1 MIRYFSGLTPRV
13 ISARAET
20 GPKNIDI
27 AMDVDLELTGGV
39 TAKMSC
45 AMKKDSVIS
54 ALFMARGE
62 RGDLRVINPI
72 APHRGH
78 QLTVKTAAGEKS
90 EMVPGDTTFT
100 HQLRA
105 FVKAVRGEA
114 KFPTDGAEGIINMR
128 VIDDVYRAAGLPP
141 RAT

>member
-13 ISARAET
+13 VSARAET
-20 GPKNIDI
+20 GPENIDI
-27 AMDVDLELTGGV
+27 AMEVDLELAGGA

-45 AMKKDSVIS
+45 AMKKDSPLRASFI
-54 ALFMARGE
+54 ARGD
-62 RGDLRVINPI
+62 RGELRVTNPI

-78 QLTVKTAAGEKS
+78 QLIVKTGAGEKT
-90 EMVPGDTTFT
+90 ETVPGDTTFT

-105 FVKAVRGEA
+105 FIKAVRGEA
-114 KFPTDGAEGIINMR
+114 KFPTDGSEGIINMR

>member
-1 MIRYFSGLTPRV
+1 
-13 ISARAET
+13 
-20 GPKNIDI
+20 
-27 AMDVDLELTGGV
+27 
-39 TAKMSC
+39 
-45 AMKKDSVIS
+45 
-54 ALFMARGE
+54 MARGD
-62 RGDLRVINPI
+62 RGELRVINPI

-78 QLTVKTAAGEKS
+78 QLTVKTAAGEKN
-90 EMVPGDTTFT
+90 ETVQGDTTFT